1 MIHDSISF
9 IAEYQ
14 YTHKPMIYL
23 LGSAKEEFTEL
34 GEKILDVSYLVDGK
48 NHEQIAAALQK
59 IFIEGN
65 DPLKSARQKVF
76 DEELNYYRKNG
87 MDASDFIYKTIVEE
101 LKEENF

>member
-1 MIHDSISF
+1 MIHDSCSF

-14 YTHKPMIYL
+14 FTHKPMIFL
-23 LGSAKEEFTEL
+23 FNTPAEQFTEL
-34 GEKILDVSYLVDGK
+34 GEKILEVSYIVDGR

-76 DEELNYYRKNG
+76 DEELNYYRRNG